1 MSAGEPLLTGDTL
14 REITLNTAKSLV
26 MGDRNKDYS
35 SPQANFDQTAELWSA
50 YMGHQFSAHDVA
62 VMMILVKLARISTS
76 PGKLDNWIDIAGYA
90 ACGGEV
96 SPFQPEE

>member
-1 MSAGEPLLTGDTL
+1 MSADESAALAMTQRQRVLSIAED
-14 REITLNTAKSLV
+14 LV

-62 VMMILVKLARISTS
+62 VMMILVKVARLTTS
-76 PGKLDNWIDIAGYA
+76 PGKLDNWVDIAGYA
-90 ACGGEV
+90 ACGAEV
-96 SPFQPEE
+96 SPVR